1 MKKTKT
7 VAVKKISTAKK
18 SSAKSVFSSLKL
30 VAQKNGFLGVED
42 KYLKSPEDAKVVVVP
57 FGLEKS
63 VSYGG
68 GTKNGPKAIINASQQ
83 VELFD
88 EEFWCE
94 PFRQYGVATMAAPKI
109 DYSSVPKSLNQLEKI
124 TETILD
130 AGKFPLILGGE
141 HSITAGS
148 IRPFV
153 KKYPDLAILHFDAH
167 ADLRD
172 GFGGEHYS
180 HAAALRRVM
189 DHPIS
194 TLISCG
200 IRNISASEIPFL
212 EANRHRIHMHFG
224 KDRRS
229 WDAKKIVAPL
239 KGRPVFL
246 TFDLDGFDSS
256 LMQATGTPEPG
267 GVMWEDALD
276 IIREASKI
284 ANIVGADVVEL
295 APVKA
300 LHSCDFLSAK
310 LCYKILS
317 YAFLNKKK

>member
-1 MKKTKT
+1 MKNNLLD
-7 VAVKKISTAKK
+7 I
-18 SSAKSVFSSLKL
+18 FKL
-30 VAQKNGFLGVED
+30 MPQSQGFLGIED
-42 KYLKSPEDAKVVVVP
+42 KYLKSPNDAKAVIVP
-57 FGLEKS
+57 FGLEGS

-68 GTKNGPKAIINASQQ
+68 GTKKGPRAIIKSSHQ

-88 EEFWCE
+88 EEFWFE
-94 PFRQYGVATMAAPKI
+94 PFSKYGVATLAETKI
-109 DYSSVPKSLNQLEKI
+109 DNSSVVKALKSLEKI
-124 TETILD
+124 TAKLLD
-130 AGKFPLILGGE
+130 LGKFPLILGGE

-172 GFGGEHYS
+172 GYDGEHYS

-189 DHPIS
+189 DNPIS

-200 IRNISASEIPFL
+200 IRNISREEIPYL
-212 EANRHRIHMHFG
+212 EENSDRIKIHFAKDKRNWNVDEIVKDL
-224 KDRRS
+224 KDRP
-229 WDAKKIVAPL
+229 I
-239 KGRPVFL
+239 FL

-267 GVMWEDALD
+267 GIMWDEALD
-276 IIREASKI
+276 IIRAASKI
-284 ANIVGADVVEL
+284 GNIVGADVVEL
-295 APVKA
+295 APVSN
-300 LHSCDFLSAK
+300 LHSCDFLAAK

-317 YAFLNKKK
+317 YSLLN

>member
-1 MKKTKT
+1 MIKE
-7 VAVKKISTAKK
+7 ISKK
-18 SSAKSVFSSLKL
+18 SNKEFNLTPQTS
-30 VAQKNGFLGVED
+30 GFLGVAEE
-42 KYLKSPEDAKVVVVP
+42 YLKSPDDAKVVVVP

-63 VSYGG
+63 VSYGR
-68 GTKNGPKAIINASQQ
+68 GTKNGPKAIINASHQ

-94 PFRQYGVATMAAPKI
+94 PFRKYGVVTMKAPKI
-109 DYSSVPKSLNQLEKI
+109 DYTSIPKSLDQLEKI
-124 TETILD
+124 TEKILA

-141 HSITAGS
+141 HSITIGS

-153 KKYPDLAILHFDAH
+153 KQYPNLAILHFDAH

-172 GFGGEHYS
+172 GYDGEHYS

-200 IRNISASEIPFL
+200 IRNISADEIPFL

-224 KDRRS
+224 KDRRK
-229 WDAKKIVAPL
+229 WNAEKIVAPL
-239 KGRPVFL
+239 KGRPVFV

-267 GVMWEDALD
+267 GVMWEDVLD
-276 IIREASKI
+276 IIREAAKISK
-284 ANIVGADVVEL
+284 IVGADVVEL
-295 APVKA
+295 APVNT
-300 LHSCDFLSAK
+300 LHSCDFLAAK

-317 YAFLNKKK
+317 YAFLEPTPNSYHT

>member
-1 MKKTKT
+1 MTN
-7 VAVKKISTAKK
+7 
-18 SSAKSVFSSLKL
+18 SSVSSLAL
-30 VAQKNGFLGVED
+30 MPQKSGFLGVEE
-42 KYLKSPEDAKVVVVP
+42 KYLKSVDDAKVVVVP
-57 FGLEKS
+57 FALEKS
-63 VSYGG
+63 VSYGR
-68 GTKNGPKAIINASQQ
+68 GTNKGAKAIIKASQQ

-94 PFRQYGVATMAAPKI
+94 PFRKYGVVTMKEPKI
-109 DYSSVPKSLNQLEKI
+109 DANSVAKSLDQLEAITAKI
-124 TETILD
+124 LQ

-153 KKYPDLAILHFDAH
+153 QKYPDLAILHFDAH

-172 GFGGEHYS
+172 GYAGEHYS

-200 IRNISASEIPFL
+200 IRNISASEIPYL
-212 EANRHRIHMHFG
+212 EANRHRITIHFG

-229 WDAKKIVAPL
+229 WNAKEIVAPL

-284 ANIVGADVVEL
+284 SNIVGADVVEL

-300 LHSCDFLSAK
+300 LHSCDFLAAK

-317 YAFLNKKK
+317 YALLNQSKS

>member
-1 MKKTKT
+1 MKS
-7 VAVKKISTAKK
+7 KKPAKK
-18 SSAKSVFSSLKL
+18 ATFKNLEIL
-30 VAQKNGFLGVED
+30 PQKNGFLGVEE
-42 KYLKSPEDAKVVVVP
+42 KYLKSPDDAKVVVVP
-57 FGLEKS
+57 FALEKS
-63 VSYGG
+63 VSYGR
-68 GTKNGPKAIINASQQ
+68 GTNKGAKAIIKASQQ

-94 PFRQYGVATMAAPKI
+94 PFRKYGVMTLKEPKI
-109 DYSSVPKSLNQLEKI
+109 DPKSMVKSLKQLEDI
-124 TETILD
+124 TENVLA

-153 KKYPDLAILHFDAH
+153 KRYPDLAILHFDAH

-200 IRNISASEIPFL
+200 IRNISASEIPYL
-212 EANRHRIHMHFG
+212 EANKHRITIHFG

-229 WDAKKIVAPL
+229 WNAKEIVAPL

-284 ANIVGADVVEL
+284 SNIVGADVVEL

-300 LHSCDFLSAK
+300 LHSCDFLAAK

-317 YAFLNKKK
+317 YALVK

>member
-1 MKKTKT
+1 MKN
-7 VAVKKISTAKK
+7 ISLVPQK
-18 SSAKSVFSSLKL
+18 S
-30 VAQKNGFLGVED
+30 GFLGVEE
-42 KYLKSPEDAKVVVVP
+42 KYLKSPDDAKVVVVP

-68 GTKNGPKAIINASQQ
+68 GTKNGPKAIIKASQQ

-94 PFRQYGVATMAAPKI
+94 PFRKYGVATMKAPKI
-109 DYSSVPKSLNQLEKI
+109 DYTSVPKSLDQLEKI
-124 TETILD
+124 TESLLA

-153 KKYPDLAILHFDAH
+153 KRYPDLAILHFDAH

-172 GFGGEHYS
+172 GYGDEHYS

-200 IRNISASEIPFL
+200 IRNISAGEIPFL

-229 WDAKKIVAPL
+229 WNAKEIVAPL
-239 KGRPVFL
+239 KGRPVFV

-276 IIREASKI
+276 IIREAAKI
-284 ANIVGADVVEL
+284 SNFVGADVVEL

-317 YAFLNKKK
+317 YAFLGRNDK